1 MILCIMIKR
10 NLKRIQGREYRLKN
24 IEIIHEKQREYHHK
38 NKEKQNK
45 RSKEWGKQN
54 KERIKEYNR
63 VYWIK
68 SKWLKLL
75 PLFHVSK
82 KETHLYF

>member
-1 MILCIMIKR
+1 MILYTVIKR
-10 NLKRIQGREYRLKN
+10 KKRIQEREYRLKN

-38 NKEKQNK
+38 NKEWSEK
-45 RSKEWGKQN
+45 N
-54 KERIKEYNR
+54 KEYIKEYNR

-75 PLFHVSK
+75 PLFYVSK